1 MSSVLQRLRKP
12 SPLKVEDHAQKIQAE
27 ATRLVWNTNNVP
39 KGWRDV
45 FAKPMCMR
53 TINLIDHI
61 DRANA
66 IKCTNEAKL
75 QRRKDYIQEALRD
88 LKSMYKLINYM
99 ANTLPIN
106 WNKFDTL
113 LNLMLDE
120 KEYLQNWLDSTR
132 MIE

>member
-1 MSSVLQRLRKP
+1 
-12 SPLKVEDHAQKIQAE
+12 
-27 ATRLVWNTNNVP
+27 
-39 KGWRDV
+39 
-45 FAKPMCMR
+45 MR

-66 IKCTNEAKL
+66 IKCKNEDRL
-75 QRRKDYIQEALRD
+75 QKRKDYILQALGD

-113 LNLMLDE
+113 LNLMLEE
-120 KEYLQNWLDSTR
+120 KEYLQHWYDSAR
-132 MIE
+132 IIE